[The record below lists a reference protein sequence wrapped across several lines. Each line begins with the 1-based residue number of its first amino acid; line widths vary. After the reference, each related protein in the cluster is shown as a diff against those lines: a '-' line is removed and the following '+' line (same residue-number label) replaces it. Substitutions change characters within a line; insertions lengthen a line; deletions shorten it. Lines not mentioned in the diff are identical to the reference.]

1 MDHIWVCQNQF
12 WPNISVFHANSCAQ
26 GEKMYAYKW
35 FKRYIAR
42 NLKVLNGYS
51 YQVFQVFSQTAT

>member
-1 MDHIWVCQNQF
+1 
-12 WPNISVFHANSCAQ
+12 
-26 GEKMYAYKW
+26 MYAYKW